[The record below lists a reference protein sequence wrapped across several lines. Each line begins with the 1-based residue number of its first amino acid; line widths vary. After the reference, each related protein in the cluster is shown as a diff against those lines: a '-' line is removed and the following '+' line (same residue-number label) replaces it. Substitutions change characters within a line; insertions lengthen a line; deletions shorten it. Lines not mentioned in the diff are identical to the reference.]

1 MENELIIRMIDKI
14 ERTLKRGLI
23 MDEEAVT
30 NDKCYAHRYGLIRD
44 TIHGALCNI
53 EVMQDIIKEQEDV

>member
-14 ERTLKRGLI
+14 EQTLKRGLI

-30 NDKCYAHRYGLIRD
+30 NDKCYAYRYGLIRD

-53 EVMQDIIKEQEDV
+53 EVIQDIIKEQEHV

>member
-23 MDEEAVT
+23 MDEAAVT
-30 NDKCYAHRYGLIRD
+30 NDKCYAYRYGLIRD

-53 EVMQDIIKEQEDV
+53 EVIQDIIKEQEHV